1 MGQPIAVRTD
11 FAAVEVRRLARR
23 AEEDVTTAQRLTIE
37 GDFFAI
43 HRVETP
49 TEIDAAEGDAG
60 HDATFAFFFAIFFFG
75 LTGLGFPLLSY
86 RFGRARDISR
96 SDFG

>member
-1 MGQPIAVRTD
+1 MKPVIAVHHLVIAHPKLVD
-11 FAAVEVRRLARR
+11 IDRR
-23 AEEDVTTAQRLTIE
+23 EDVTTAQRLTIE